1 MDASQN
7 CYNEDT
13 THLTAKLDQ
22 AEREVFQQGQKALD
36 QFVDW
41 ETGQTEKITTS
52 EMVLNHRKRKRAQM
66 EEFAS
71 ASAT

>member
-13 THLTAKLDQ
+13 THLTCKLDE
-22 AEREVFQQGQKALD
+22 AEREVFQQGQKALN
-36 QFVDW
+36 QFMDW
-41 ETGQTEKITTS
+41 ETRRTEKITTS

-66 EEFAS
+66 EEFTS
-71 ASAT
+71 TSAT